1 MCLECRDRLRAA
13 VYKGQ
18 RRWSS
23 DPRESAGVLAETQ
36 SVPRLA
42 AARRMPTEQKQ
53 ASL

>member
-1 MCLECRDRLRAA
+1 MCMECRDELRTA
-13 VYKGQ
+13 VHKGQ

-23 DPRESAGVLAETQ
+23 DPRESADVLTDTQ

-42 AARRMPTEQKQ
+42 AARRMPTEHKQ